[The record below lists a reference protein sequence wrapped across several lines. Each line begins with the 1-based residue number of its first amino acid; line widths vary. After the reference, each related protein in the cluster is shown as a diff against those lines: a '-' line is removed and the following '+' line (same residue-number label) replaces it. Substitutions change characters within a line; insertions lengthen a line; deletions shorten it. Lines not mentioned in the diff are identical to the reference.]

1 MCSQHFQGLR
11 RAQNKAEA
19 NGFFNPGTPETPRR
33 ADPTMNPITR
43 RPGPGRGRP
52 RKSQG
57 GADESMPGAG
67 GGSEGSPVEPQD
79 PALAQTDP
87 ALSNDA
93 EGIEQTSVSPLPPNT
108 GADTDPTVAALQ
120 QVADDNAEEHP
131 AKRQR
136 MEGDTLP
143 QDEPLDDEA
152 VLALAAHNGTGSTDY
167 DAE

>member
-1 MCSQHFQGLR
+1 
-11 RAQNKAEA
+11 
-19 NGFFNPGTPETPRR
+19 
-33 ADPTMNPITR
+33 
-43 RPGPGRGRP
+43 
-52 RKSQG
+52 
-57 GADESMPGAG
+57 MPGAG